1 LPLVRYRTGDRARLE
16 FSQCLCGDPMPRLVD
31 LQGRRAVRL
40 RAADDTPLG
49 GVDVSRALRQF
60 PLLAHQL
67 HQHADGTCTVRLR
80 PLPATEVPMADIGAV
95 LRELFQ
101 GQQINLSIDNALG
114 DMAKIEP
121 YLSDLQE

>member
-1 LPLVRYRTGDRARLE
+1 
-16 FSQCLCGDPMPRLVD
+16 
-31 LQGRRAVRL
+31 
-40 RAADDTPLG
+40 
-49 GVDVSRALRQF
+49 
-60 PLLAHQL
+60 
-67 HQHADGTCTVRLR
+67 VRLR
-80 PLPATEVPMADIGAV
+80 PLPAAEVPMADIGAV

>member
-1 LPLVRYRTGDRARLE
+1 
-16 FSQCLCGDPMPRLVD
+16 
-31 LQGRRAVRL
+31 VRL
-40 RAADDTPLG
+40 RAADGTPLG

-101 GQQINLSIDNALG
+101 GQQINLSIDNTLG

-121 YLSDLQE
+121 YLSDLLE